1 MQLSE
6 INIYPVKSCG
16 GIALEAVQLDRF
28 GPRGD
33 RRWMVVDEQGGFLSQ
48 RQLPAMALVRV
59 MSRGEGGLQ
68 LSGGDRHCEVAL
80 PGAGSPPRQVT
91 VWSDT
96 VTARDA
102 GDAAATWL
110 EGVLGRP
117 CRLVYMP
124 EDCERPVDVAYA
136 RHGETVGFADGFPL
150 LLISAASLDELNRR
164 LQADGKP
171 AVPMNR
177 FRPNF
182 VVSGCEPFAE
192 DSWRR
197 IRIGT
202 LEFDVAKPCSR
213 CAIPSI
219 DQASG
224 ERDPHINRALA
235 AFRRFDRE
243 ILFGQN
249 LLYRGTGSV
258 QVGDL
263 VSVLE

>member
-6 INIYPVKSCG
+6 INIYPVKSCA

-59 MSRGEGGLQ
+59 TPRADGGLQ
-68 LSGGDRHCEVAL
+68 LSRGDSQCEVDL
-80 PGAGSPPRQVT
+80 PGSGSPPRQVT
-91 VWSDT
+91 VWSDAL
-96 VTARDA
+96 TARDA
-102 GDAAATWL
+102 GDAAANWL
-110 EGVLGRP
+110 EGVLGRA

-124 EDCERPVDVAYA
+124 DDCERPVDGTYA

-164 LQADGKP
+164 LRADGNP

-197 IRIGT
+197 IRIGA
-202 LEFDVAKPCSR
+202 LEFDVAKPCAR

-224 ERDPHINRALA
+224 QRDPHINRALA

-249 LLYRGTGSV
+249 LLYRDAGIV
-258 QVGDL
+258 QVGDA